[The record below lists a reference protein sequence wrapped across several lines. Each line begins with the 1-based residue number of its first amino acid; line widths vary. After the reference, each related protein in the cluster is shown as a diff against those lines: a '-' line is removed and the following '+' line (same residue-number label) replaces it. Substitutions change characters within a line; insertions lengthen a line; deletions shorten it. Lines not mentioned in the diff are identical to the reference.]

1 MGAIFP
7 NFQKTTGKTSF
18 PFSPLVT
25 RLDGIR
31 ILKFRAKIA
40 LFVYLKAEIKK
51 KYSCHIW
58 SNLRFFK
65 FQSFVQKWKI
75 LKLGTNIKIPFGC
88 FSSSFQNYCHIW
100 KQCVIPKFR
109 AKIKIIKFG
118 TKKTLCW
125 CFGPQFWKLL
135 SHVKSAFSNSSY
147 CKVWCKNENS

>member
-1 MGAIFP
+1 MEYESLNLGPRLPYLCILRL
-7 NFQKTTGKTSF
+7 NFLKNTLVRFEATLD
-18 PFSPLVT
+18 FSNFNV
-25 RLDGIR
+25 
-31 ILKFRAKIA
+31 
-40 LFVYLKAEIKK
+40 
-51 KYSCHIW
+51 SCKNRK
-58 SNLRFFK
+58 SLNLELISKSHLGVSTAAFK
-65 FQSFVQKWKI
+65 
-75 LKLGTNIKIPFGC
+75 
-88 FSSSFQNYCHIW
+88 NYCHIW